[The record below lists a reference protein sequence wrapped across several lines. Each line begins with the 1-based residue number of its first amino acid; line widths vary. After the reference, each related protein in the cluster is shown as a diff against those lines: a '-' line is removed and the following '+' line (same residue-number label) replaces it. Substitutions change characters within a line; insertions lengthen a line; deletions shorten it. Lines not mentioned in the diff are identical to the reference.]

1 MVNGG
6 ELNDAMHAVAER
18 VEHTL
23 DLALSREPIEGET
36 VRPERLIEAMR
47 HGTLGGGKRLR
58 PFLVAESARLCGLD
72 PASEPVLAVGGALE
86 LIHCYSLVHDD
97 LPAMDDDDV
106 RRGRPTV
113 HVAYD
118 EATAILAGDALMTV
132 AFDLIATTNGLAAE
146 RKVAVMSMIARA
158 SGVGG
163 MAGGQM
169 LDLQAETEAL
179 DEQGII
185 MMQSMK
191 TGALLRFASQA
202 GPAMANASPETWSA
216 LTRYGETVGL
226 AFQIAD
232 DLLDLTQTAEAMG
245 KATGKDAD
253 QSKGTLVALRG
264 EARAR
269 AKLDELI
276 AEADAALALFG
287 NEGRMLKA
295 LSRFVAQRD
304 H

>member
-1 MVNGG
+1 MVSVG
-6 ELNDAMHAVAER
+6 ELNAAMSGISKRIEIA
-18 VEHTL
+18 L
-23 DLALSREPIEGET
+23 DTALSPEPIRGET
-36 VRPERLIEAMR
+36 VRPSRLIEAMR
-47 HGTLGGGKRLR
+47 HGSLNGGKRLR

-72 PASEPVLAVGGALE
+72 PLSEPVLAVGGALE

-97 LPAMDDDDV
+97 LPAMDDDNM

-132 AFDLIATTNGLAAE
+132 AFDLIATTGGLPAE

-169 LDLQAETEAL
+169 LDLQAGDETL
-179 DEQGII
+179 DERGI
-185 MMQSMK
+185 MLMQSMK

-202 GPAMANASPETWSA
+202 GPAMADAPEETWNA

-226 AFQIAD
+226 AFQVAD

-253 QSKGTLVALRG
+253 QNKGTLVALRG
-264 EARAR
+264 EAWAR

-276 AEADAALALFG
+276 AESDAALAPFG
-287 NEGRMLKA
+287 SDADMLRA
-295 LSRFVAQRD
+295 LARFIVQRD